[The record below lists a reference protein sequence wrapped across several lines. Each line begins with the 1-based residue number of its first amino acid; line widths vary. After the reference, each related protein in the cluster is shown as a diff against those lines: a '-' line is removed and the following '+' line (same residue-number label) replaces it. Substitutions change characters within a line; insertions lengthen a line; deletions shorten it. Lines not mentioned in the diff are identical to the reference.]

1 MADALESSGRGLFLK
16 HFGFEPEVSVEAPG
30 RIEVLGNHTDYN
42 EGFVLSKTVRQR
54 VSASLAKIDAKVIKV
69 ISSINP
75 SVEHLIKFDELES
88 NKVSGWVIYIQGILI
103 ELSKRFELS
112 SGVAIS
118 IDSTVPLSA
127 GMSSSAALEIA
138 VISGLD
144 VLFQIGLTPMEKA
157 KVGQLTENLYTG
169 AKTGRMDLGLWKARA
184 SASQRV

>member
-1 MADALESSGRGLFLK
+1 M
-16 HFGFEPEVSVEAPG
+16 
-30 RIEVLGNHTDYN
+30 
-42 EGFVLSKTVRQR
+42 
-54 VSASLAKIDAKVIKV
+54 IKV

-88 NKVSGWVIYIQGILI
+88 NEVSGWVIYIQGILI

-144 VLFQIGLTPMEKA
+144 ILLLLLHVFLDSWP
-157 KVGQLTENLYTG
+157 N
-169 AKTGRMDLGLWKARA
+169 
-184 SASQRV
+184 